1 MYPPVA
7 KQPEFNSG
15 LSKADILWKEPDDRL
30 VLGFSMRAIARLFGL
45 GCVWPALGNL
55 TRRKLRGLVE
65 PYGES
70 VKQVLPQ
77 LPQDAAVV
85 RCWH

>member
-1 MYPPVA
+1 MA
-7 KQPEFNSG
+7 AQQPARTSPE
-15 LSKADILWKEPDDRL
+15 LRARL
-30 VLGFSMRAIARLFGL
+30 HSARANVGVLGFSMRAIARLFGL

>member
-1 MYPPVA
+1 
-7 KQPEFNSG
+7 
-15 LSKADILWKEPDDRL
+15 
-30 VLGFSMRAIARLFGL
+30 MRAIARLFGL

>member
-1 MYPPVA
+1 MA
-7 KQPEFNSG
+7 G
-15 LSKADILWKEPDDRL
+15 LVTSDRMANNWF

-77 LPQDAAVV
+77 L
-85 RCWH
+85 